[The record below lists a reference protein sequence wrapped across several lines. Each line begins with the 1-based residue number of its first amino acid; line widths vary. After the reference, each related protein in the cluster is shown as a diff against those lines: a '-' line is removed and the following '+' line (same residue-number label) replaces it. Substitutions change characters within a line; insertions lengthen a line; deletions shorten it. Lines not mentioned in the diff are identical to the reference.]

1 MRPNTAAV
9 GSQTLWSNTLLA
21 YCSLPAAWQRMGT
34 SANSSFLI
42 THHRSL
48 ARQAR
53 IHIFSVAYVAFNFMV
68 AQQGQKAHLRRI
80 TGNGI
85 RPCSEVEEKAPEL
98 VAELEREMQQ
108 EQRQKE
114 LQQKRAASSSSASA
128 SKPSKQQKLES
139 GFARQSKALVDAE
152 VAAFFYAEGIPFAK
166 VGRR

>member
-1 MRPNTAAV
+1 MLKHFTCLLQPASSMATYGYKRQFILLDNTPQV
-9 GSQTLWSNTLLA
+9 TGKTGTNPHVQ
-21 YCSLPAAWQRMGT
+21 CSICGFQFYGGT
-34 SANSSFLI
+34 
-42 THHRSL
+42 
-48 ARQAR
+48 AR
-53 IHIFSVAYVAFNFMV
+53 
-68 AQQGQKAHLRRI
+68 QKAHLRRI
-80 TGNGI
+80 TGNGV
-85 RPCSEVEEKAPEL
+85 RPCSEVEEKALEL
-98 VAELEREMQQ
+98 VAELEHEMHQ